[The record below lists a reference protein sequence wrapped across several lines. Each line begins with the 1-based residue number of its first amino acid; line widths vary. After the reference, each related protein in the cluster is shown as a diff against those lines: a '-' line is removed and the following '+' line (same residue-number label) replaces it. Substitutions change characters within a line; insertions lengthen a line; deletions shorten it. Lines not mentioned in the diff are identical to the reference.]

1 MKIAIV
7 GAGISGLSTGF
18 YIKKLFREKGFEVQI
33 KIYEAAKRP
42 GGTIWSE
49 RIDGF
54 LLEWGPNGFLDNKP
68 STLELSRLLGIGDQ
82 MIKSNSEAARRYIYT
97 GKKLYL
103 LPENP
108 LKFLKSGLI
117 SPWGKLRIFLEVL
130 IPKKK
135 NDEDE
140 SVASFVRRRLGKEAL
155 EKLVGPMVSGVFA
168 GDPERLS
175 LKGAF
180 PRIYQLEKEY
190 GSLIRAMV
198 KLKRGG
204 SPPGILTSFKEGM
217 VQLVKALTK
226 ELEENLLVGREVLQ
240 AKKEGDKWVLEGRN
254 FKEEFDAIVFA
265 IPAYVLGKIFPYVFS
280 QCKTIEYP
288 PLHVV
293 HLGLERKKVEKFI
306 DGFGFLTTKK
316 AKSRVLGVLFASKIF
331 NYRSPKDFH
340 LLTAMIGGALD
351 QKTPM
356 LDDQALIEAVLEELK
371 RILKIEAKPDFV
383 KIIRHEKAIPQYPLG
398 HTQTTLKVEETLF
411 KAGGAFL
418 AGNAFYGIG
427 VNDCTRRAKEVAE
440 QVLNYVKE
448 KMV

>member
-7 GAGISGLSTGF
+7 GAGISGLSAGF
-18 YIKKLFREKGFEVQI
+18 YIKKIFREKGFEAQI
-33 KIYEAAKRP
+33 KIYEAAERP

-68 STLELSRLLGIGDQ
+68 STLELSSLLGINDHLL
-82 MIKSNSEAARRYIYT
+82 KSNSDAARRYIYT

-103 LPENP
+103 LPDNP
-108 LKFLKSGLI
+108 IKFLKSGLI
-117 SPWGKLRIFLEVL
+117 SPLGKLRIFLEALV
-130 IPKKK
+130 PKKR

-140 SVASFVRRRLGKEAL
+140 SVASFVRRRLGREAL

-175 LKGAF
+175 LKSAF

-190 GSLIRAMV
+190 GSLIRAMI

-204 SPPGILTSFKEGM
+204 SPTGILTSFKDGM
-217 VQLVKALTK
+217 VQLVKALAK
-226 ELEENLLVGREVLQ
+226 ELEENLLFGREVLQ
-240 AKKEGDKWVLEGRN
+240 ARKEGDKWVLEGKN
-254 FKEEFDAIVFA
+254 FREEFDAIVFA
-265 IPAYVLGKIFPYVFS
+265 VPAYVLGKIFPHVS
-280 QCKTIEYP
+280 PQCKLIDYP
-288 PLHVV
+288 SLHVV
-293 HLGLERKKVEKFI
+293 HLGWEKEKVEKLI

-316 AKSRVLGVLFASKIF
+316 AKSRVLGVLFTSRIF
-331 NYRSPKDFH
+331 NYRSPAGFH
-340 LLTAMIGGALD
+340 LLTAMVGGALD
-351 QKTPM
+351 RETPM
-356 LDDQALIEAVLEELK
+356 LDDQSLLEAVLEEMK
-371 RILKIEAKPDFV
+371 RILRIKLKPDFV
-383 KIIRHEKAIPQYPLG
+383 RIIRHEKAIPQYPLG
-398 HTQTTLKVEETLF
+398 HLQTTRKIEETLF

-427 VNDCTRRAKEVAE
+427 VNDCTRRGKEVAE
-440 QVLNYVKE
+440 QVLSYIKE